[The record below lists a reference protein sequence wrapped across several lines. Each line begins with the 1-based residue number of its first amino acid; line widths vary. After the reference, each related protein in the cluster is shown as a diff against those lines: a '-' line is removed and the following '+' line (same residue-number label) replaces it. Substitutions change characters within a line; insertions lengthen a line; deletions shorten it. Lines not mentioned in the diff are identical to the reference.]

1 MRVRA
6 CSAPFPQHVVEFC
19 GTLPHGLGCAS
30 RPFQGPLVAKEESI
44 VSGMA
49 GRYAQALYQ
58 LAAEQGATDKV
69 AADLNS
75 FAALIAES
83 EDMARFVR
91 SPVFSAEEQVKAL
104 SAILARAGISGISA
118 NFIKL
123 VASKRRLFAVTDM
136 IADFGKLHDAARGV
150 TRAQVTV
157 AEPLSAQHLDEL
169 KAALAQVS
177 GGRSVDVAVKVDP
190 AIIGGLVVKLGSRM
204 VDGSLKTKLNSIRSR
219 MKEVG

>member
-6 CSAPFPQHVVEFC
+6 CSAPFPQYVIQV
-19 GTLPHGLGCAS
+19 LRCAAAWLVMCVTS
-30 RPFQGPLVAKEESI
+30 FQGPLVAKEESI

-69 AADLNS
+69 AADLKS

-83 EDMARFVR
+83 EDFARFVR
-91 SPVFSAEEQVKAL
+91 SPVFSTEEQVKAL
-104 SAILARAGISGISA
+104 TAILARAGVSGISA

-123 VASKRRLFAVTDM
+123 VATKRRLFAIADM

-204 VDGSLKTKLNSIRSR
+204 VDGSLRTKLNSIRTR

>member
-1 MRVRA
+1 M
-6 CSAPFPQHVVEFC
+6 
-19 GTLPHGLGCAS
+19 
-30 RPFQGPLVAKEESI
+30 AKEESI

-69 AADLNS
+69 AADLKS

-91 SPVFSAEEQVKAL
+91 SPVFSTEEQVKAL
-104 SAILARAGISGISA
+104 NAILARAGISGISA

-123 VASKRRLFAVTDM
+123 VATKRRLFAVADM

-157 AEPLSAQHLDEL
+157 AEPLSAQHLEEL
-169 KAALAQVS
+169 KTALAQVS
-177 GGRSVDVAVKVDP
+177 GGRSVDIAVKVDP